1 MDEETK
7 IKKSSKKL
15 GLFIYN
21 ILILALVIYSGFIV
35 YRQIKINYETNLKI
49 DDFMGE
55 IDSIEV
61 QNRNLNN
68 LLVYYQSNTYKEL
81 EARKRLGMK
90 KAGETIVIS
99 PENTDKVEEEQA
111 QQPIQNTTED
121 TTPNYQKWFDL
132 IFKDVEFPNFDI

>member
-15 GLFIYN
+15 GLFTYN

-121 TTPNYQKWFDL
+121 TIPNYQKWFDL